1 MLLKFALEP
10 DAIDNSTTQ
19 ACNNRLIKAWERFGV
34 LVYPNPRDASIT
46 AIIAN
51 LHQASQRRWQRTWA
65 QVLRH
70 PRRYRHSPMSGGG
83 EFTFSDIE
91 EPHDLAQHHE
101 FEVAA
106 LETTRAG
113 EGFLEIPEGEGKLF
127 GDVEGVRLCEIDQ
140 SQKFEHSNRRSQEL
154 VRINKSVD
162 ILWQERFQ
170 RFAAFSQSVVI
181 FDRYAVRDDDAG
193 NIQGL
198 FRFLDFLDRDSNG
211 CDLTVY
217 SSVAS
222 GSSID
227 TEVPSIKSKF
237 ESKVDGF
244 NGRGIKR
251 LEVRLFRDDRF
262 RRPGHDRH
270 IRFDDNVFSI
280 GIGTELFRH
289 QTVQQDTDCI
299 LTVLE
304 LGRLEERTRRLDNDR
319 DARIAVLHIP
329 ISAPHS

>member
-1 MLLKFALEP
+1 M
-10 DAIDNSTTQ
+10 TV
-19 ACNNRLIKAWERFGV
+19 WERFGI
-34 LVYPNPRDASIT
+34 LVYPDLNVVSNQIKRLPPGGA
-46 AIIAN
+46 
-51 LHQASQRRWQRTWA
+51 RRLWEVAW
-65 QVLRH
+65 
-70 PRRYRHSPMSGGG
+70 RRVRNNRYHYRHSYAVED
-83 EFTFSDIE
+83 EFTFSSIN
-91 EPHDLAQHHE
+91 EPHQLAQRHE

-106 LETTRAG
+106 LEETRAG
-113 EGFLEIPEGEGKLF
+113 DGFLEIPEGEGKLF

-140 SQKFEHSNRRSQEL
+140 SQKFGHSHRRSQEL
-154 VRINKSVD
+154 VRTNKSVE